1 MSKKKVDRLEWFK
14 FFPADWLGG
23 SVQLLSDAEK
33 GTFIDLIA
41 MIWKEGGSL
50 EISKVLHRKLKLD
63 HTTACERINSYCDLE
78 ILHCENNTLS
88 MKFIDN
94 QLSDINKTKE
104 TNKKNADIRWKKEA
118 EKKVDNATASSRMPI
133 REEQIREE
141 EIREDTEEE
150 NKDTPSS
157 TSEKPI
163 DPKYLSFCKYYY
175 DKLAEAGNAG
185 FISKIKKNV
194 NCKSKG
200 WLDSIRLL
208 ETADGVEWHRIQKV
222 ARWYF
227 DHNIKSNYATQAYS
241 MSSLREKFNSM
252 ESNMKKDNPSFEMPQ
267 LSLMDQVKHDKGMM

>member
-1 MSKKKVDRLEWFK
+1 MSGWI
-14 FFPADWLGG
+14 
-23 SVQLLSDAEK
+23 Q
-33 GTFIDLIA
+33 
-41 MIWKEGGSL
+41 
-50 EISKVLHRKLKLD
+50 LHRSLIDWEWYDDANTMRLFLHCCLRANFEDAQWRGIDIKRGDFITSTKTLSKELKLSENKIRLSIKKLISTGEITSK
-63 HTTACERINSYCDLE
+63 TTNKNTTITVCNYDTYNSNKS
-78 ILHCENNTLS
+78 ENN
-88 MKFIDN
+88 KQDN
-94 QLSDINKTKE
+94 KPYNNQT
-104 TNKKNADIRWKKEA
+104 TNKPQSNHNQTTTDNKNNNNK
-118 EKKVDNATASSRMPI
+118 
-133 REEQIREE
+133 QEE
-141 EIREDTEEE
+141 EED
-150 NKDTPSS
+150 KGTPSS

-175 DKLAEAGNAG
+175 DKLVEAGNAG

-267 LSLMDQVKHDKGMM
+267 LSIMDQVKHDKGIK